1 MLMQA
6 NRKLLI
12 ANFLIVIFALLAIEI
27 ISRNILSNK
36 YNRAFDS
43 SIIQPNQ
50 FLDSDGLKPNASA
63 VVWGKKFTTDKFGFR
78 STGKPFDKKKKT
90 WLFIGDSV
98 TQGVGVD
105 DSSTYVSLIAK
116 SVDSMNVLN
125 CSMIGWSV
133 YDYKNVIESLL
144 ADSTNPLNIS
154 RITVGWCLNDVYGKA
169 KTNVLPAVGNKGW
182 RSTVSAFLQE
192 HCATYRL
199 VKLYATQNSDHY
211 FRYDMQ
217 FYRPVNPLLT
227 AAVTTTNSIRS
238 LCSSKDIE
246 LRVLSFPYR
255 SSLEK
260 DKVEKSISEMK
271 FKNLSSDIKDAAQ
284 DIPTRN
290 LYLFSDEIHFSS
302 LGHHIIAPIILAH
315 K

>member
-1 MLMQA
+1 MRV
-6 NRKLLI
+6 NRKLLLV
-12 ANFLIVIFALLAIEI
+12 NLLIVFIALLVIEI
-27 ISRNILSNK
+27 ASRGILSNK

-43 SIIQPNQ
+43 SIIQSNKY
-50 FLDSDGLKPNASA
+50 FDSDGLRPNSNAT
-63 VVWGKKFTTDKFGFR
+63 VWGKHFTTDKFGFR

-144 ADSTNPLNIS
+144 ADTSNPMNIS
-154 RITVGWCLNDVYGKA
+154 KIIIGWCLNDVYGKA
-169 KTNVLPAVGNKGW
+169 KTNDLPDIADKGW
-182 RSTVSAFLQE
+182 KSQVSAFLQE
-192 HCATYRL
+192 YYATYRL
-199 VKLYATQNSDHY
+199 TKLYATQNSDHY
-211 FRYDMQ
+211 FKYDEQ
-217 FYRPVNPLLT
+217 FYKPGNPLLT
-227 AAVTTTNSIRS
+227 TALITTNSISS
-238 LCSSKDIE
+238 LCSSKNIE
-246 LRVLSFPYR
+246 LQVLSFPYR

-260 DKVEKSISEMK
+260 DKGEESISEMK
-271 FKNLSSDIKDAAQ
+271 FKSLSSDIKEAAH
-284 DIPTRN
+284 DIPSRD

-302 LGHHIIAPIILAH
+302 LGHHIIASAILTH

>member
-1 MLMQA
+1 VKV
-6 NRKLLI
+6 NRKLIVVNL
-12 ANFLIVIFALLAIEI
+12 LIVSVALLAIEI
-27 ISRNILSNK
+27 VSRSILSNK
-36 YNRAFDS
+36 YNRSFDS
-43 SIIQPNQ
+43 SIIQPNKY
-50 FLDSDGLKPNASA
+50 FDSDGLKASASA
-63 VVWGKKFTTDKFGFR
+63 VVWGKKFTTNQFGFR

-154 RITVGWCLNDVYGKA
+154 KISIGWCLNDVYGKA
-169 KTNVLPAVGNKGW
+169 KASDLPAVGNKGMK
-182 RSTVSAFLQE
+182 SLASAFLQDYY
-192 HCATYRL
+192 ATYRL

-217 FYRPVNPLLT
+217 FYKPVNPLLT
-227 AAVTTTNSIRS
+227 AAVTTSNSIRS

-246 LRVLSFPYR
+246 LQVVSFPYR
-255 SSLEK
+255 SALEK